1 MSRDNVDGPDK
12 RHGYV
17 LDDQIGF
24 LLRRAYQRN
33 STLFA
38 DLVPG
43 KLTAMQF
50 AVLFR
55 LAENGPA
62 SQNLLGRSVA
72 MDAATTK
79 GVVDRLIARGLLQ
92 ISPDPDDRRRHLI
105 SLTPSGTRL
114 IDEAVAAAVKVSEAT
129 LAPLRE
135 KERETLL
142 RLLRKIS

>member
-1 MSRDNVDGPDK
+1 MSGDGKDA
-12 RHGYV
+12 GGAGQAYV
-17 LDDQIGF
+17 LEEQIGF

-50 AVLFR
+50 AVLFK

-62 SQNLLGRSVA
+62 SQNLLGRSAA

-79 GVVDRLIARGLLQ
+79 GVVDRLILRGLLQ
-92 ISPDPDDRRRHLI
+92 TSPDPDDRRRHLV
-105 SLTPSGTRL
+105 SLTPAGVAL
-114 IDEAVAAAVKVSEAT
+114 IDEAVAAAFEVSEAT
-129 LAPLRE
+129 LAPLRQ

-142 RLLRKIS
+142 RLLSKIS